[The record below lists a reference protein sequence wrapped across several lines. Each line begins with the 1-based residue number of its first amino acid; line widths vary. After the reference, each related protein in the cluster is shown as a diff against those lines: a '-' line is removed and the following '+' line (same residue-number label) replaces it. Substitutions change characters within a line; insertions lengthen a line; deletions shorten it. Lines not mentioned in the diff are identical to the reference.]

1 MGYLSATEYTLEE
14 NVGDNTIA
22 IIDRKEA
29 DGAFKTFI
37 NIIDE
42 DGGTVLISAKDM
54 NAIALKIIE
63 LELEMKENSPLRE
76 KI

>member
-14 NVGDNTIA
+14 NIGDNTIA

-29 DGAFKTFI
+29 DGTFKTFI
-37 NIIDE
+37 SITDE
-42 DGGTVLISAKDM
+42 DGGTALVSARDM
-54 NAIALKIIE
+54 NAIALKIVE